1 MAEKPQVKS
10 EPASA
15 MKLPPPRL
23 DSNTSIESAL
33 YQRRSVREFDK
44 KPLALT
50 EISQLHWAAQGLS
63 GSEGKRTAPSA
74 GALYPLEIFVVAG
87 KDGELPAGVYRYR
100 PDGHDLLLT
109 APGDKRAK
117 LARAALD
124 QDWLA
129 EAPLTLVVAAIYE
142 RTARKYRQRADR
154 YVQMEVGHAAQNVHL
169 QAIALGLATVVVG
182 AFEDGEVKR
191 VLPLAANEQ
200 PLCLMPIGSP
210 HR

>member
-1 MAEKPQVKS
+1 
-10 EPASA
+10 

-33 YQRRSVREFDK
+33 HQRRSVREFDK
-44 KPLALT
+44 KPLTLT
-50 EISQLHWAAQGLS
+50 EISQLLWADQGLS

-74 GALYPLEIFVVAG
+74 GALYPLEISVVAG

-124 QDWLA
+124 QNWLA

-210 HR
+210 QR